1 LISIATRCLVNITAL
16 AAGPYHGGRLLS
28 LPLVRHSSEN
38 PGAGPLPPWWM
49 RGVDFNRHRPEQLWF
64 ADDVRPIHHGRLD
77 VYAAETG

>member
-1 LISIATRCLVNITAL
+1 
-16 AAGPYHGGRLLS
+16 
-28 LPLVRHSSEN
+28 
-38 PGAGPLPPWWM
+38 M